1 MEYLLIFY
9 LSIGTIVYTVPSDKT
24 CNELY
29 EGLETKNI
37 IQYVNTYDDSGHITG
52 KVTKHND
59 YYVHAWG
66 CQVNTN

>member
-1 MEYLLIFY
+1 MQYLLILY
-9 LSIGTIVYTVPSDKT
+9 LSIGTIVYTVPIDKT
-24 CNELY
+24 CSELY
-29 EGLETKNI
+29 EGLEAKNI
-37 IQYVNTYDDSGHITG
+37 IKYVNTYDDSGKLTG

>member
-1 MEYLLIFY
+1 MEYLLIIY
-9 LSIGTIVYTVPSDKT
+9 LSIGTIVYTVPVGNT

-37 IQYVNTYDDSGHITG
+37 IQYVNTYDDSGHIAR

>member
-1 MEYLLIFY
+1 MEYLLILY
-9 LSIGTIVYTVPSDKT
+9 LSIGTLVYTVPIDKT

-29 EGLETKNI
+29 EVMEAKNI
-37 IQYVNTYDDSGHITG
+37 IQYVNIYDDSGKMTG

>member
-1 MEYLLIFY
+1 MEYLLILY
-9 LSIGTIVYTVPSDKT
+9 LSIGTLVYTVPIDKT

-29 EGLETKNI
+29 EAMETKNI
-37 IQYVNTYDDSGHITG
+37 IQYVNIYDDSGKMTG

>member
-1 MEYLLIFY
+1 MEYLLIIY
-9 LSIGTIVYTVPSDKT
+9 LSIGTIVYTVPIDKT

-29 EGLETKNI
+29 EAMEAKNI
-37 IQYVNTYDDSGHITG
+37 IQYVNIYDDSGYIIG